1 MLIGKPMDEIVKREE
16 REHQRQRAI
25 DIMDQDINRL
35 EQVNQELQEKLF
47 KAEERI
53 LDLKFEKETFDL

>member
-1 MLIGKPMDEIVKREE
+1 MISAFVKHNFDSWNNLFR
-16 REHQRQRAI
+16 RS
-25 DIMDQDINRL
+25 RL
-35 EQVNQELQEKLF
+35 GNNDLLLFYIEKLF